1 MSHLEIRIHPEVLEV
16 DLDPEGGGGPGAVG
30 VVELRHPGDVELDH
44 VLLHLLGDVVA
55 VPRPVPGHSQLR
67 LRALI
72 QNIVARVKTRNT
84 CLEPRVL
91 KNQTRLSSEL
101 LLVTLFMMME

>member
-55 VPRPVPGHSQLR
+55 VPRPVPGYSQLR

-72 QNIVARVKTRNT
+72 TEYSGTCREKEHVPRAT
-84 CLEPRVL
+84 CLRKPDA
-91 KNQTRLSSEL
+91 SEL
-101 LLVTLFMMME
+101 